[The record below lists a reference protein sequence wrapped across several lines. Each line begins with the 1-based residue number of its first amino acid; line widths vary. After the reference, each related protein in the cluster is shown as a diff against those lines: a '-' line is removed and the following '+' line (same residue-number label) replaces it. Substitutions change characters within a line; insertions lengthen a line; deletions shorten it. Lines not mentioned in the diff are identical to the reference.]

1 MRVRLLA
8 CSVGMVACYL
18 VIQAVVSLDTD
29 TVQQLLLVTMLLMN
43 TLYSSIN
50 AVFQVS
56 VAH

>member
-1 MRVRLLA
+1 MRLLA

>member
-1 MRVRLLA
+1 MRLLA

-18 VIQAVVSLDTD
+18 VIQTVVSLDTD
-29 TVQQLLLVTMLLMN
+29 SVQQLLLVTVLLMN

-56 VAH
+56 EAH

>member
-18 VIQAVVSLDTD
+18 VIQTVVSLDTD
-29 TVQQLLLVTMLLMN
+29 SVQQLLLVTVLLMN

-56 VAH
+56 EAH